1 MSRTLFGLIAI
12 LTISFASLASA
23 QEPALIPPSGTLGA
37 GCSFI
42 TGEFSFDC
50 IPIYIGYL
58 VSVAFGASGGFAL
71 IEVIKAGYQI
81 AMGGLTGDKEK
92 GKQRLTWALIGL
104 AFCIMA
110 FLMVDYVVTVLTTG
124 P

>member
-1 MSRTLFGLIAI
+1 MPVRIIFISLLI
-12 LTISFASLASA
+12 LTAIGAGA

-37 GCSFI
+37 GCNFI
-42 TGEFSFDC
+42 TGEFDFEC

-58 VSVAFGASGGFAL
+58 VQVVFAASGGFAL
-71 IEVIKAGYQI
+71 IEILKSGYQI
-81 AMGGLTGDKEK
+81 AMGGLTGDKER

-104 AFCIMA
+104 AFCILA
-110 FLMVDYVVTVLTTG
+110 FVIVDYVVTTLIVG